1 GGTPSV
7 LDVKA
12 IGRIIEKAHQSYKIL
27 TNAEVTM
34 EVNPGTLT
42 IEKLRGY
49 RSAGVNRI
57 NIGVQSFDP
66 ANLCFLGRVHSSSD
80 SDLAVKWAFE
90 AGFKNIGLDLIC
102 GLPGQIK
109 KSWLLDLQRAVES
122 EPQHLSC
129 NMLTYETGTLLDQ
142 DRQKGRFTPLAEQQV
157 SDLFETTIAFLSAH
171 GYIQYEISN
180 FALACSDGS
189 ANQNLEYNQSRHNK
203 KYWSFAPY
211 IGLGPSAHSFL
222 EPQRSWNHPN
232 VKKYIQELAAD
243 KLPIEGK
250 EVLSQEQLMIEAV
263 YLGLKQ
269 TKGILVDV
277 FDKKFGVSFKEMFG
291 EVIIGLEEEG
301 YIKFFQNRCALT
313 SRGMLFLDSVASMFI

>member
-1 GGTPSV
+1 M
-7 LDVKA
+7 
-12 IGRIIEKAHQSYKIL
+12 IY
-27 TNAEVTM
+27 
-34 EVNPGTLT
+34 
-42 IEKLRGY
+42 
-49 RSAGVNRI
+49 
-57 NIGVQSFDP
+57 
-66 ANLCFLGRVHSSSD
+66 
-80 SDLAVKWAFE
+80 
-90 AGFKNIGLDLIC
+90 

-129 NMLTYETGTLLDQ
+129 NMLTYETGTLLDH
-142 DRQKGRFTPLAEQQV
+142 DRQKDRFTPLAEQQV
-157 SDLFETTIAFLSAH
+157 SDLFETSIAFLSAH

-180 FALACSDGS
+180 FALACSDSS
-189 ANQNLEYNQSRHNK
+189 ANQNLEHNQSRHNK

-232 VKKYIQELAAD
+232 VKKYIHELAAD

-263 YLGLKQ
+263 YLGLRQ
-269 TKGILVDV
+269 TKGIMVDV